1 MRCFRVSVGI
11 AVAFAFVVGAAP
23 PTAPAAPPPEYFVD
37 ESKLPF
43 DALPGTTT
51 SRWWGVHNGAGYRI
65 EVPAN
70 WNGDLVLY
78 AHGFRGTGLEL
89 TVSDPSI
96 RTHLVA
102 EGFAWAASSYS
113 TNGYDV
119 KQGVKDTHA
128 LGVLFRGL
136 VGNPERTYLMG
147 HSMGGHITGV
157 AIEQYPAAYAGALPM
172 CGVMGD
178 VELFD
183 FFLDFNLLA
192 QALADWPAEFPPP
205 ADYLSTVVPAVKA
218 ALATSFPT
226 GLTPEGEKLKAAT
239 ELLTGGDRPTF
250 DVAWTF
256 WNATDFLFGLG
267 VGDGT
272 VGVATGVV
280 AGNTDTVYQLDGDP
294 ALSGDEVALNDVV
307 LRVAKDPQGVHPNGL
322 AHIPS
327 VQGSPSIP
335 VVSLHTLGD
344 LFVPFSM
351 EQIYARRVAANGA
364 SELLVSRAIRD
375 FGHCGF
381 TTGEQVAAFADLV
394 NWVENGVKP
403 AGDDILTPS
412 VVAAATFG
420 CQFTL
425 TNRPYAPCPP

>member
-1 MRCFRVSVGI
+1 MHWFRVSIGI
-11 AVAFAFVVGAAP
+11 AVAIVLFVGAAP
-23 PTAPAAPPPEYFVD
+23 PTAPAAAPPEYFVD

-51 SRWWGVHNGAGYRI
+51 DRLWGVHNGAGYRI
-65 EVPAN
+65 EVPAD
-70 WNGDLVLY
+70 WNGELVLY
-78 AHGFRGTGLEL
+78 AHGFRGTGTEL
-89 TVSDPSI
+89 TVTNPSI
-96 RTHLVA
+96 RSYLVA
-102 EGFAWAASSYS
+102 HGFAWAASSYS
-113 TNGYDV
+113 KNGYDV

-128 LGVLFRGL
+128 LGAVFRGL
-136 VGNPERTYLMG
+136 VGNPKRTYLMG

-183 FFLDFNLLA
+183 FFLDYNLLA
-192 QALADWPAEFPPP
+192 QALADWPAQFPPP
-205 ADYLSTVVPAVKA
+205 ADYLTTVVPAVKT
-218 ALATSFPT
+218 ALAASFPA
-226 GLTPEGEKLKAAT
+226 GLNSEGEKLKAAT
-239 ELLTGGDRPTF
+239 ELLTGGERPTF
-250 DVAWTF
+250 DVGWTV
-256 WNATDFLFGLG
+256 WNANDFLFGLG

-272 VGVATGVV
+272 VGVAPGVV
-280 AGNTDTVYQLDGDP
+280 AGNIDTVYQVDADP
-294 ALSGDEVALNDVV
+294 ALSTDEVALNNAV

-322 AHIPS
+322 ANIPA
-327 VQGSPSIP
+327 VQGRPSIP
-335 VVSLHTLGD
+335 VISLHTLGD

-364 SELLVSRAIRD
+364 SRLLVSRAIRD
-375 FGHCGF
+375 VGHCGF
-381 TTGEQVAAFADLV
+381 TTGEQEAAFAELV

-412 VVAAATFG
+412 VVAAPTFG

-425 TNRPYAPCPP
+425 TNRPYAPCP